1 MIVKKH
7 VLKIIIPKF
16 EEGEE
21 GLSGRL
27 ARRGRRAVSKK
38 SPGICRSDVRQSRS
52 DSGAGALPSL
62 RNFDALLRSVLLL
75 LRNPRRI
82 GHDRGAGRRFDIL
95 LPSRRESGSELRR
108 DCSASLPL
116 PHKLYL
122 VPLRQIPGDFLLT
135 ACAPPRP
142 HNVTPRPGHAVP
154 RNT

>member
-1 MIVKKH
+1 M
-7 VLKIIIPKF
+7 
-16 EEGEE
+16 
-21 GLSGRL
+21 
-27 ARRGRRAVSKK
+27 
-38 SPGICRSDVRQSRS
+38 S

-82 GHDRGAGRRFDIL
+82 GHDRGAGMRFDIL
-95 LPSRRESGSELRR
+95 LPSRRESASELRR

-142 HNVTPRPGHAVP
+142 HTVTNSPVTRYPVIHEGILYRRIFDRIILLFEPRY
-154 RNT
+154 